1 MINLL
6 FYRPDEDY
14 NDHIEDYDNGVPEAP
29 RFTEEG
35 MRTVAA
41 EPLNT
46 KVVLQCKASGWPQ
59 PTIRWTKDGIPIGED
74 RQYPFD
80 LFRVSRY
87 TATAMWP

>member
-1 MINLL
+1 M
-6 FYRPDEDY
+6 FYRPDDDY
-14 NDHIEDYDNGVPEAP
+14 DDHIDDSDEGARVPEAP
-29 RFTEEG
+29 RFREDN

-46 KVVLQCKASGWPQ
+46 KVVLKCNASGWPQ

-87 TATAMWP
+87 IIVMWP